1 MPTALLLV
9 SLALA
14 LPQLGPLEGAGL
26 PPTELDRVR
35 VGMVAPDF
43 RLADTTGVVHQLSR
57 YRGQKNVVLVIY
69 RGHW

>member
-9 SLALA
+9 SLAQA
-14 LPQLGPLEGAGL
+14 LPPLGPLDGAGL

-43 RLADTTGVVHQLSR
+43 RLTDTTGVVHQLSR

>member
-9 SLALA
+9 LLAQA
-14 LPQLGPLEGAGL
+14 LPPLGPLDGAGL
-26 PPTELDRVR
+26 SPTELDRVR

-43 RLADTTGVVHQLSR
+43 RLTDTTGVVHKLSQ